1 MRNLTS
7 FRYRSLFLKFL
18 IQSLSKLLRFEVD
31 SSDEASRASLIDLN
45 SHKKTRIRLMRLW
58 NFVCVKCSREKGM
71 NQRNGTR
78 GSLDASTAIVKPGE
92 RLSVVVIMELNLE
105 LTQNLITGVEAGN
118 AQF

>member
-1 MRNLTS
+1 
-7 FRYRSLFLKFL
+7 
-18 IQSLSKLLRFEVD
+18 
-31 SSDEASRASLIDLN
+31 
-45 SHKKTRIRLMRLW
+45 
-58 NFVCVKCSREKGM
+58 M